1 MADARHP
8 RLRGDTMDK
17 FTFAMVQHSEHK
29 HSIRYDAADGKA
41 PVKSIYVA
49 RLALGSSAPA
59 ELTVTVGPK

>member
-1 MADARHP
+1 
-8 RLRGDTMDK
+8 MDK

-49 RLALGSSAPA
+49 RLALGSAAPA